1 MRNTPTPQ
9 EIEHCMEL
17 TGMDYIQARNH
28 LISRDLA
35 TERAREERAQ
45 AIRRALGP
53 EMPKRI
59 APTDEQIAA
68 ALRAKGS
75 QA

>member
-1 MRNTPTPQ
+1 MRNTPTAN
-9 EIEHCMEL
+9 EINHCMEL

-28 LISRDLA
+28 LIGRELA
-35 TERAREERAQ
+35 IERARDEQAQ

-59 APTDEQIAA
+59 EPTDEQIVD
-68 ALRAKGS
+68 ALRTKG
-75 QA
+75 

>member
-1 MRNTPTPQ
+1 MLNTPTPD

-28 LISRDLA
+28 LIARDWA
-35 TERAREERAQ
+35 AERAREERAQ

-53 EMPKRI
+53 ELPKKPE
-59 APTDEQIAA
+59 PTDAEIMR
-68 ALRAKGS
+68 ALRAKGV
-75 QA
+75 